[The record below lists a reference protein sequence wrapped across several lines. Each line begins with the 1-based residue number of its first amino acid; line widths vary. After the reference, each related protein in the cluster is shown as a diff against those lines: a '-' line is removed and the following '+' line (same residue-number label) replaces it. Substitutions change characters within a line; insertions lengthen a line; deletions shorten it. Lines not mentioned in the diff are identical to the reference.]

1 MTKYDPGVTDATMND
16 AVKAPSY
23 IVQLCVVTIVPLRVH
38 AVSLDEKPV
47 PVTVTVVAALAEVGL
62 KVMDA
67 APADV
72 PKLSVAEAKSPSG
85 LPVAVIVYV
94 LAAIFATVNEPVK
107 APSEIEHV
115 PAVTGLPANVQL

>member
-1 MTKYDPGVTDATMND
+1 MTKYDPGAIDATMND

-67 APADV
+67 APAEV
-72 PKLSVAEAKSPSG
+72 PKLSVAEAESPSG
-85 LPVAVIVYV
+85 LPVAVIVYA
-94 LAAIFATVNEPVK
+94 LPTIFATVNEPVNV
-107 APSEIEHV
+107 PSEIEHA
-115 PAVTGLPANVQL
+115 PEDTGLPNSVQL